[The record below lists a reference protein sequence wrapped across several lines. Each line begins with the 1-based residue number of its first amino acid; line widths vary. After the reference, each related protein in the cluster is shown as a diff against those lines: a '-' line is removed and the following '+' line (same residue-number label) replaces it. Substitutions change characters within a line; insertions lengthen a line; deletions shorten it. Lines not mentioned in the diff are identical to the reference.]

1 MQRIVETFENQVG
14 MRDAN
19 TDLSK
24 HPDVSSIEDVITFRL
39 QRLVNIGERAGHQW
53 SERMFD
59 VSLNEWRLLAMVVAH
74 APTRAG
80 DMSDA
85 LLMDKSQLSRVIK
98 SLRKKLLIRNMAD
111 PNDGRAIA
119 LQPTPQ
125 GVALYEKMM
134 TEVLKSNERILAPLD
149 EEEVAAFNRTL
160 DKLVAHSQSLLDA
173 RLSREKRQDG
183 HQIPASVKE
192 ATSG

>member
-1 MQRIVETFENQVG
+1 MPDT
-14 MRDAN
+14 N
-19 TDLSK
+19 TSHSK
-24 HPDVSSIEDVITFRL
+24 HPQVSSIEDVITFRL

-59 VSLNEWRLLAMVVAH
+59 VSLNEWRLLAMIVAH

-98 SLRKKLLIRNMAD
+98 SLRKKALIRNMAD
-111 PNDGRAIA
+111 PDDGRAIA
-119 LQPTPQ
+119 LQPTAQ

-134 TEVLKSNERILAPLD
+134 IEVLNSNERVLAPLD
-149 EEEVAAFNRTL
+149 PEEIEAFSRTL
-160 DKLVAHSQSLLDA
+160 EKLLNHTQEMLDA
-173 RLSREKRQDG
+173 RLAREKQR
-183 HQIPASVKE
+183 HQEE
-192 ATSG
+192 AVTS

>member
-1 MQRIVETFENQVG
+1 MTEDIID
-14 MRDAN
+14 MRESNPAI
-19 TDLSK
+19 SK
-24 HPDVSSIEDVITFRL
+24 HPVVSSIEDVITFRL

-59 VSLNEWRLLAMVVAH
+59 VSLNEWRLLALIVAH

-98 SLRKKLLIRNMAD
+98 SLLKKALIRNMTD

-119 LQPTPQ
+119 LQPTAQ
-125 GVALYEKMM
+125 GIALHKNMM
-134 TEVLKSNERILAPLD
+134 VEVLRSNERVLAPLNV
-149 EEEVAAFNRTL
+149 EEIEAFNKTL
-160 DKLVAHSQSLLDA
+160 DKLLGHTQDLLDA
-173 RLSREKRQDG
+173 RLANEKRG
-183 HQIPASVKE
+183 VA
-192 ATSG
+192 